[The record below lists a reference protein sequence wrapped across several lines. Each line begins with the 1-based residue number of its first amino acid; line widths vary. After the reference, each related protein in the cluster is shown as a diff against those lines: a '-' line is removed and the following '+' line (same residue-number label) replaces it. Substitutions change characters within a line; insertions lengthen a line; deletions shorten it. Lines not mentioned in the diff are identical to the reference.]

1 MAGIYV
7 HVPFCRKACHYCD
20 FHFSTSLA
28 KRTEMVDA
36 ICKELLDRKA
46 EITEEIETIYFGG
59 GTPSVLNVAELQ
71 DIISQ
76 IQKHYS
82 LSDSI
87 EVTLEANPDDCS
99 MINLD
104 MWKSAGVNRLSIG
117 VQSFRQEDLEWM
129 NRSHNSLQAVEA
141 IENAHKA
148 GFEAINL
155 DLIYGI
161 PSMPKATWH
170 QNVALALDLP
180 IDHISAYS
188 LTVEPGTALNHFIN
202 NKKYPA
208 LKDEKAAEELE
219 YFQQAIEDKGW
230 EQYEISNYCKPNAY
244 AVHNTNYWRQK
255 LYIGVGPSAHSYGNG
270 TRRWNIANNAKYLKA
285 IGEGQPFWE
294 QEELTVS
301 DQVNERIMLGLRT
314 KWGVDLVEL
323 QTVYGY
329 ALLEIYKEE
338 INAFLSSKHVKVT
351 EGRLYLTKAG
361 IMLGDHIASELF
373 MVE

>member
-1 MAGIYV
+1 
-7 HVPFCRKACHYCD
+7 
-20 FHFSTSLA
+20 
-28 KRTEMVDA
+28 MVAA
-36 ICKELLDRKA
+36 ICEELRDRKV
-46 EITEEIETIYFGG
+46 EIKEHIETIYFGG
-59 GTPSVLNVAELQ
+59 GTPSVLNEVEIQ
-71 DIISQ
+71 EIISQ

-129 NRSHNSLQAVEA
+129 NRSHNSIQAVEA

-148 GFEAINL
+148 GIEAINL

-161 PSMPKATWH
+161 PSMPTSTW
-170 QNVALALDLP
+170 QSNVAKALELP
-180 IDHISAYS
+180 INHISAYS
-188 LTVEPGTALNHFIN
+188 LTVEPGTALNHFIKTN
-202 NKKYPA
+202 KYPT

-230 EQYEISNYCKPNAY
+230 EQYEISNYCKPDAY
-244 AVHNTNYWRQK
+244 AIHNTNYWRQK
-255 LYIGVGPSAHSYGNG
+255 PYIGVGPSAHSYGNG
-270 TRRWNIANNAKYLKA
+270 IRRWNVANNAKYLKA
-285 IGEGQPFWE
+285 ISEGQPYSE
-294 QEELTVS
+294 QEQLTVN

-314 KWGVDLVEL
+314 KWGVDLAEL

-329 ALLEIYKEE
+329 ALLEINKEE
-338 INAFLSSKHVKVT
+338 VSAYLSSKHITVN
-351 EGRLYLTKAG
+351 GDRLYLTKAG
-361 IMLGDHIASELF
+361 IMLGDHIASVLF
-373 MVE
+373 MVD